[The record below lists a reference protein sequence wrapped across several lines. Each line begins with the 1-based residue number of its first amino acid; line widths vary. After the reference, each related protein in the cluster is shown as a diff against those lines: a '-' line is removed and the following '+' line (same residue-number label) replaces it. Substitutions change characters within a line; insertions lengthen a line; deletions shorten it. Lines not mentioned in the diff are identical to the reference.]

1 MLKSTLWTFV
11 SGVIC
16 LLSASPSLAQNK
28 PTCAVLTFDAR
39 IGVSVPESQLLSDR
53 FSAEFDGL
61 GQYTIVARSKM
72 REILDEQ
79 QFQATDHC
87 SAAAC
92 AVEAG
97 QLLGV
102 RYMVYGT
109 IGRLG
114 GIYTINSYMVDVET
128 GAQIRSAITDM
139 EGEIGQ
145 ALT

>member
-1 MLKSTLWTFV
+1 MLKAKFCTLV
-11 SGVIC
+11 SGMIC
-16 LLSASPSLAQNK
+16 LLYAPQSLAQNK

-39 IGVSVPESQLLSDR
+39 VGVSVPESQMLSDR
-53 FSAEFDGL
+53 FAAEFDRL
-61 GQYTIVARSKM
+61 DRYTIVARSMM

-79 QFQATDHC
+79 KFQAMDHC

-114 GIYTINSYMVDVET
+114 GYTPSTVSWLMSKPDNRYEARRRT
-128 GAQIRSAITDM
+128 LKAKSAWH
-139 EGEIGQ
+139 
-145 ALT
+145 